1 MQPLQFQAL
10 MFSFKG
16 LSRPLRL
23 RDIKL
28 PSTHPVC
35 TGRVVEVPWEPEV
48 RKIRTVPEPLPEGA
62 STSPLPKLHPAMG
75 RDNQQRSCCES
86 TYNAVLHWG
95 WSTLE
100 ALCRWDCGKTR
111 NLRVSGTPPNSD
123 LLDEALTLFGDAQKP
138 GIRKSRLVLLGSL
151 IVQEHV
157 AQLELGQYRLEDL
170 IYKMRIRCP
179 VIL

>member
-1 MQPLQFQAL
+1 

-86 TYNAVLHWG
+86 TYNAVLHWAG
-95 WSTLE
+95 VHWKLFAGGTVERPDHVRGENQLSMDVS
-100 ALCRWDCGKTR
+100 AAIHKII

-123 LLDEALTLFGDAQKP
+123 LLDEALTLFGTP
-138 GIRKSRLVLLGSL
+138 KSQASGKAGLSC
-151 IVQEHV
+151 
-157 AQLELGQYRLEDL
+157 LEA
-170 IYKMRIRCP
+170 
-179 VIL
+179 

>member
-1 MQPLQFQAL
+1 MERPDHVRGENQ
-10 MFSFKG
+10 
-16 LSRPLRL
+16 LSM
-23 RDIKL
+23 DVSAAI
-28 PSTHPVC
+28 H
-35 TGRVVEVPWEPEV
+35 
-48 RKIRTVPEPLPEGA
+48 KII
-62 STSPLPKLHPAMG
+62 
-75 RDNQQRSCCES
+75 
-86 TYNAVLHWG
+86 
-95 WSTLE
+95 
-100 ALCRWDCGKTR
+100 